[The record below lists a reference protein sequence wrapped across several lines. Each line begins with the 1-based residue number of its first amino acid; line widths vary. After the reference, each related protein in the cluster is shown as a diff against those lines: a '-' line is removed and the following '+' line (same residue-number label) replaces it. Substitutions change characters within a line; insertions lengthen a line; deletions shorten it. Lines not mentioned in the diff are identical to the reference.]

1 MTTAMQTPQRRSRS
15 KLQDVSLVNGPMLLL
30 KSIRGF
36 SSNRSLMW
44 LATVPL
50 ALFGLGIFNLSAH
63 AADLPELNAAFLAN
77 NLWLLIATILVIFMN
92 AGFAMVEAGMCRSK
106 NAVNILAK
114 NLFVFALAVTAY
126 WTVGYSIMYGGSL
139 AGGWLYFNGL
149 FFDPTVTAETV
160 ADGGLVP
167 TVDFLFQSAF
177 AGTAA
182 TIVSGLVAE
191 RVKFGEFVVFALVLT
206 AVIYPISGS
215 WQWNG
220 GWLSELGFVDFA
232 GSSIVHSVGAWA
244 GLVGAMLLGPR
255 IGKFVSGKPQA
266 MPGHNMAIATLGAL
280 VLWIGWYGFNPGSQL
295 AMDEWVPYVA
305 VTTTLA
311 AAGGAIGATL
321 ISTMTSGKPDLTMI
335 INGIL
340 AGLVSITA
348 GCANLTLVG
357 SWLAGLVGG
366 VIVVFSVS
374 ALDAAEI
381 DDPVGAFSVHG
392 VCGVWGTLVVGI
404 WGYDIQGSQLA
415 MDQWVP
421 YVAVTTTLAAAG
433 GAIGATVIST
443 MTSGKPDLTMII
455 NGILAGLVS
464 ITAGCANL
472 TLVGSW
478 LAGLVGGVIVV
489 FSVSALDAAEID
501 DPVGAFS
508 VHGVCGVWGTLV
520 VGIWGYDIQGDGS
533 PLGFLVGAG
542 FNQFFIQA
550 LGCAAYAI
558 WTLVTCWIA
567 WSVIGGLFGGIRVS
581 EKEEIQGL
589 DIGEHGMEAYPDFAS
604 SK

>member
-1 MTTAMQTPQRRSRS
+1 MTTALQTPQRRSRS
-15 KLQDVSLVNGPMLLL
+15 KLQDASLVNGPMLLL
-30 KSIRGF
+30 RSIRGF
-36 SSNRSLMW
+36 SSNRSMLW

-114 NLFVFALAVTAY
+114 NLFVFALAVTSY
-126 WTVGYSIMYGGSL
+126 WFIGYSLMYGGSV
-139 AGGWLYFNGL
+139 ADGWLYFGGL
-149 FFDPTVTAETV
+149 FFDPTVTADMVT
-160 ADGGLVP
+160 DDGLVP

-191 RVKFGEFVVFALVLT
+191 RVKFGEFVVFAVVLT
-206 AVIYPISGS
+206 AFIYPIAGS
-215 WQWNG
+215 WKWNG
-220 GWLSELGFVDFA
+220 GWLDSLGFVDFA

-255 IGKFVSGKPQA
+255 IGKYSDGKPQA

-295 AMDEWVPYVA
+295 AMDQWVPYVA

-311 AAGGAIGATL
+311 AAAGAIGAT
-321 ISTMTSGKPDLTMI
+321 IVSTLTSGKPDLTMI

-348 GCANLTLVG
+348 GCGDMTLAG
-357 SWLAGLVGG
+357 AWFAGLVGG
-366 VIVVFSVS
+366 IIVVFSVA

-392 VCGVWGTLVVGI
+392 VCGVWGTVV
-404 WGYDIQGSQLA
+404 
-415 MDQWVP
+415 
-421 YVAVTTTLAAAG
+421 
-433 GAIGATVIST
+433 IG
-443 MTSGKPDLTMII
+443 L
-455 NGILAGLVS
+455 
-464 ITAGCANL
+464 
-472 TLVGSW
+472 
-478 LAGLVGGVIVV
+478 
-489 FSVSALDAAEID
+489 
-501 DPVGAFS
+501 
-508 VHGVCGVWGTLV
+508 WGTAV
-520 VGIWGYDIQGDGS
+520 QGDGAGMG
-533 PLGFLVGAG
+533 LFNGGGITLLLV
-542 FNQFFIQA
+542 QA
-550 LGCAAYAI
+550 LGAAAYAI
-558 WTLVTCWIA
+558 WTLVTCWIT
-567 WSVIGGLFGGIRVS
+567 WSIIGGLFGGIRVS
-581 EKEEIQGL
+581 EEEETQGL

-604 SK
+604 AK

>member
-1 MTTAMQTPQRRSRS
+1 
-15 KLQDVSLVNGPMLLL
+15 ML
-30 KSIRGF
+30 
-36 SSNRSLMW
+36 W

-114 NLFVFALAVTAY
+114 NLFVFALAVTSY
-126 WTVGYSIMYGGSL
+126 WFIGYSLMYGGSV
-139 AGGWLYFNGL
+139 ADGWLYFGGL
-149 FFDPTVTAETV
+149 FFDPTVTADMVTD
-160 ADGGLVP
+160 AGLVP

-191 RVKFGEFVVFALVLT
+191 RVKFGEFVVFAVVLT
-206 AVIYPISGS
+206 AFIYPIAGS
-215 WQWNG
+215 WKWNG
-220 GWLSELGFVDFA
+220 GWLDSLGFVDFA

-255 IGKFVSGKPQA
+255 IGKYSDGKPQA

-295 AMDEWVPYVA
+295 AMDQWVPYVA

-311 AAGGAIGATL
+311 AAAGAIGATVV
-321 ISTMTSGKPDLTMI
+321 STLTSGKPDLTMI

-348 GCANLTLVG
+348 GCGDMTLAG
-357 SWLAGLVGG
+357 AWFAGLVGG
-366 VIVVFSVS
+366 VIVVFSVA

-392 VCGVWGTLVVGI
+392 VCGVWGTVV
-404 WGYDIQGSQLA
+404 
-415 MDQWVP
+415 
-421 YVAVTTTLAAAG
+421 
-433 GAIGATVIST
+433 IG
-443 MTSGKPDLTMII
+443 L
-455 NGILAGLVS
+455 
-464 ITAGCANL
+464 
-472 TLVGSW
+472 
-478 LAGLVGGVIVV
+478 
-489 FSVSALDAAEID
+489 
-501 DPVGAFS
+501 
-508 VHGVCGVWGTLV
+508 WGTAV
-520 VGIWGYDIQGDGS
+520 QGDGAGMG
-533 PLGFLVGAG
+533 LFNGGGITLLLV
-542 FNQFFIQA
+542 QA
-550 LGCAAYAI
+550 LGAAAYAI

-581 EKEEIQGL
+581 EEEETQGL

-604 SK
+604 AK

>member
-1 MTTAMQTPQRRSRS
+1 
-15 KLQDVSLVNGPMLLL
+15 ML
-30 KSIRGF
+30 
-36 SSNRSLMW
+36 W

-114 NLFVFALAVTAY
+114 NLFVVALAVTSY
-126 WTVGYSIMYGGSL
+126 WFIGYSLMYGGSV
-139 AGGWLYFNGL
+139 AEGWLYFGGL
-149 FFDPTVTAETV
+149 FFDPTVTADMVTD
-160 ADGGLVP
+160 AGLVP

-191 RVKFGEFVVFALVLT
+191 RVKFGEFVVFAVVLT
-206 AVIYPISGS
+206 AFIYPIAGS
-215 WQWNG
+215 WKWNG
-220 GWLSELGFVDFA
+220 GWLDSLGFVDFA

-255 IGKFVSGKPQA
+255 IGKYSDGKPQA

-295 AMDEWVPYVA
+295 AMDQWVPYVA

-311 AAGGAIGATL
+311 AAAGAIGAT
-321 ISTMTSGKPDLTMI
+321 IVSTLTSGKPDLTMI

-348 GCANLTLVG
+348 GCGDMTLAG
-357 SWLAGLVGG
+357 AWFAGLVGG
-366 VIVVFSVS
+366 IIVVFSVA

-392 VCGVWGTLVVGI
+392 VCGVWGTVV
-404 WGYDIQGSQLA
+404 
-415 MDQWVP
+415 
-421 YVAVTTTLAAAG
+421 
-433 GAIGATVIST
+433 IG
-443 MTSGKPDLTMII
+443 L
-455 NGILAGLVS
+455 
-464 ITAGCANL
+464 
-472 TLVGSW
+472 
-478 LAGLVGGVIVV
+478 
-489 FSVSALDAAEID
+489 
-501 DPVGAFS
+501 
-508 VHGVCGVWGTLV
+508 WGTAV
-520 VGIWGYDIQGDGS
+520 QGDGAGMG
-533 PLGFLVGAG
+533 LFNGGGITLLLV
-542 FNQFFIQA
+542 QA
-550 LGCAAYAI
+550 LGAAAYAI

-581 EKEEIQGL
+581 EEEETQGL

-604 SK
+604 AK

>member
-1 MTTAMQTPQRRSRS
+1 MTTALQTPQRRSRP
-15 KLQDVSLVNGPMLLL
+15 KLQDASLVNGPMLLL
-30 KSIRGF
+30 RSIRGF
-36 SSNRSLMW
+36 SSNRSMLW

-77 NLWLLIATILVIFMN
+77 NLWLLIATVLVIFMN

-114 NLFVFALAVTAY
+114 NLFVFALAVTSY
-126 WTVGYSIMYGGSL
+126 WFIGYSLMYGGSV
-139 AGGWLYFNGL
+139 ADGWLYFGGL
-149 FFDPTVTAETV
+149 FFDPTVTSDMVTDA
-160 ADGGLVP
+160 ALVP

-191 RVKFGEFVVFALVLT
+191 RVKFGEFVVFAIVLT
-206 AVIYPISGS
+206 AFIYPIAGS
-215 WQWNG
+215 WKWNG
-220 GWLSELGFVDFA
+220 GWLDSLGFIDFA

-255 IGKFVSGKPQA
+255 IGKFSNGKPQA

-295 AMDEWVPYVA
+295 AMDQWVPYVA

-311 AAGGAIGATL
+311 AAAGAIGATVV
-321 ISTMTSGKPDLTMI
+321 STLTSGKPDLTMI

-348 GCANLTLVG
+348 GCGDMTLAG
-357 SWLAGLVGG
+357 SWFAGLVGG
-366 VIVVFSVS
+366 IIVVFSVS

-392 VCGVWGTLVVGI
+392 VCGVWGTIV
-404 WGYDIQGSQLA
+404 
-415 MDQWVP
+415 
-421 YVAVTTTLAAAG
+421 
-433 GAIGATVIST
+433 IG
-443 MTSGKPDLTMII
+443 L
-455 NGILAGLVS
+455 
-464 ITAGCANL
+464 
-472 TLVGSW
+472 
-478 LAGLVGGVIVV
+478 
-489 FSVSALDAAEID
+489 
-501 DPVGAFS
+501 
-508 VHGVCGVWGTLV
+508 WGTAV
-520 VGIWGYDIQGDGS
+520 QGDGAG
-533 PLGFLVGAG
+533 LGL
-542 FNQFFIQA
+542 FNGGGLNLLFVQA
-550 LGCAAYAI
+550 LGAAAYAI

-581 EKEEIQGL
+581 EEEEIQGL

-604 SK
+604 VK

>member
-1 MTTAMQTPQRRSRS
+1 
-15 KLQDVSLVNGPMLLL
+15 ML
-30 KSIRGF
+30 
-36 SSNRSLMW
+36 W

-114 NLFVFALAVTAY
+114 NLFVFALAVTSY
-126 WTVGYSIMYGGSL
+126 WFIGYSLMYGGSV
-139 AGGWLYFNGL
+139 ADGWLYFGGL
-149 FFDPTVTAETV
+149 FFYPTVTADMVTD
-160 ADGGLVP
+160 AGLVP

-191 RVKFGEFVVFALVLT
+191 RVKFGEFVVFAVVLT
-206 AVIYPISGS
+206 AFIYPIAGS
-215 WQWNG
+215 WKWNG
-220 GWLSELGFVDFA
+220 GWLDSLGFVDFA

-255 IGKFVSGKPQA
+255 IGKYSDGKPQA

-295 AMDEWVPYVA
+295 AMDQWVPYVA

-311 AAGGAIGATL
+311 AAAGAIGAT
-321 ISTMTSGKPDLTMI
+321 IVSTLTSGKPDLTMI

-348 GCANLTLVG
+348 GCGDMTLAG
-357 SWLAGLVGG
+357 AWFAGLVGG
-366 VIVVFSVS
+366 IIVVFSVA

-392 VCGVWGTLVVGI
+392 VCGVWGTLV
-404 WGYDIQGSQLA
+404 
-415 MDQWVP
+415 
-421 YVAVTTTLAAAG
+421 
-433 GAIGATVIST
+433 IG
-443 MTSGKPDLTMII
+443 L
-455 NGILAGLVS
+455 
-464 ITAGCANL
+464 
-472 TLVGSW
+472 
-478 LAGLVGGVIVV
+478 
-489 FSVSALDAAEID
+489 
-501 DPVGAFS
+501 
-508 VHGVCGVWGTLV
+508 WGTAV
-520 VGIWGYDIQGDGS
+520 QGDGAGMG
-533 PLGFLVGAG
+533 LFNGGGINLLLV
-542 FNQFFIQA
+542 QA
-550 LGCAAYAI
+550 LGAAAYAI

-567 WSVIGGLFGGIRVS
+567 WSIIGGLFGGIRVS
-581 EKEEIQGL
+581 EEEETQGL
-589 DIGEHGMEAYPDFAS
+589 DISEHGMESYPDFAS
-604 SK
+604 AK

>member
-1 MTTAMQTPQRRSRS
+1 MTTALQTPQRRSRS
-15 KLQDVSLVNGPMLLL
+15 RLQDASLVNGPMLLL
-30 KSIRGF
+30 RSIRGF
-36 SSNRSLMW
+36 SSNRSMLW

-114 NLFVFALAVTAY
+114 NLFVFALAVTSY
-126 WTVGYSIMYGGSL
+126 WFIGYSLMYGGSV
-139 AGGWLYFNGL
+139 ADGWLYFGGL
-149 FFDPTVTAETV
+149 FFDPTVTADMVTD
-160 ADGGLVP
+160 AGLVP

-191 RVKFGEFVVFALVLT
+191 RVKFGEFVVFAVVLT
-206 AVIYPISGS
+206 AFIYPIAGS
-215 WQWNG
+215 WKWNG
-220 GWLSELGFVDFA
+220 GWLDSLGFVDFA

-255 IGKFVSGKPQA
+255 IGKYADGKPSA

-295 AMDEWVPYVA
+295 AMDQWVPYVA

-311 AAGGAIGATL
+311 AAAGAIGAT
-321 ISTMTSGKPDLTMI
+321 IVSTLTSGKPDLTMI

-348 GCANLTLVG
+348 GCGDMTLAG
-357 SWLAGLVGG
+357 AWFAGLVGG
-366 VIVVFSVS
+366 IIVVFSVA

-392 VCGVWGTLVVGI
+392 VCGVWGTVV
-404 WGYDIQGSQLA
+404 
-415 MDQWVP
+415 
-421 YVAVTTTLAAAG
+421 
-433 GAIGATVIST
+433 IG
-443 MTSGKPDLTMII
+443 L
-455 NGILAGLVS
+455 
-464 ITAGCANL
+464 
-472 TLVGSW
+472 
-478 LAGLVGGVIVV
+478 
-489 FSVSALDAAEID
+489 
-501 DPVGAFS
+501 
-508 VHGVCGVWGTLV
+508 WGTAV
-520 VGIWGYDIQGDGS
+520 QGDGAGMG
-533 PLGFLVGAG
+533 LFNGGGITLLLV
-542 FNQFFIQA
+542 QA
-550 LGCAAYAI
+550 LGAAAYAI

-581 EKEEIQGL
+581 EEEETQGL

-604 SK
+604 AK

>member
-1 MTTAMQTPQRRSRS
+1 MTTALQTPQRRSRS
-15 KLQDVSLVNGPMLLL
+15 KLQDASLVNGPMLLL
-30 KSIRGF
+30 RSIRGF
-36 SSNRSLMW
+36 SSNRSMLW

-114 NLFVFALAVTAY
+114 NLFVFALAVTSY
-126 WTVGYSIMYGGSL
+126 WFIGYSLMYGGSV
-139 AGGWLYFNGL
+139 ADGWLYFGGL
-149 FFDPTVTAETV
+149 FFDPTVTADMVTD
-160 ADGGLVP
+160 AGLVP

-191 RVKFGEFVVFALVLT
+191 RVKFGEFVVFAIVLT
-206 AVIYPISGS
+206 AFIYPIAGS
-215 WQWNG
+215 WKWNG
-220 GWLSELGFVDFA
+220 GWLDSLGFVDFA

-255 IGKFVSGKPQA
+255 IGKYADGKPSA

-295 AMDEWVPYVA
+295 AMDQWVPYVA

-311 AAGGAIGATL
+311 AAAGAIGAT
-321 ISTMTSGKPDLTMI
+321 IVSTLTSGKPDLTMI

-348 GCANLTLVG
+348 GCGDMTLAG
-357 SWLAGLVGG
+357 AWFAGLVGG
-366 VIVVFSVS
+366 IIVVFSVA

-392 VCGVWGTLVVGI
+392 VCGVWGTVV
-404 WGYDIQGSQLA
+404 
-415 MDQWVP
+415 
-421 YVAVTTTLAAAG
+421 
-433 GAIGATVIST
+433 IG
-443 MTSGKPDLTMII
+443 L
-455 NGILAGLVS
+455 
-464 ITAGCANL
+464 
-472 TLVGSW
+472 
-478 LAGLVGGVIVV
+478 
-489 FSVSALDAAEID
+489 
-501 DPVGAFS
+501 
-508 VHGVCGVWGTLV
+508 WGTAV
-520 VGIWGYDIQGDGS
+520 QGDGAGMG
-533 PLGFLVGAG
+533 LFNGGGITLLLV
-542 FNQFFIQA
+542 QA
-550 LGCAAYAI
+550 LGAAAYAI
-558 WTLVTCWIA
+558 WTLVTCWIT

-581 EKEEIQGL
+581 EEEETQGL

-604 SK
+604 AK

>member
-1 MTTAMQTPQRRSRS
+1 MTTALQTPQRRSRP
-15 KLQDVSLVNGPMLLL
+15 KLQDASLVNGPMLLL
-30 KSIRGF
+30 RSIRGF
-36 SSNRSLMW
+36 SSNRSMLW

-77 NLWLLIATILVIFMN
+77 NLWLLIATVLVIFMN

-106 NAVNILAK
+106 NAVNILTK
-114 NLFVFALAVTAY
+114 NLFVFALAVTSY
-126 WTVGYSIMYGGSL
+126 WFIGYSLMYGGSV
-139 AGGWLYFNGL
+139 ADGWLYFGGL
-149 FFDPTVTAETV
+149 FFDPTVTSDMVTDA
-160 ADGGLVP
+160 ALVP

-191 RVKFGEFVVFALVLT
+191 RVKFGEFVVFAIVLT
-206 AVIYPISGS
+206 AFIYPIAGS
-215 WQWNG
+215 WKWNG
-220 GWLSELGFVDFA
+220 GWLDSLGFIDFA

-255 IGKFVSGKPQA
+255 IGKFSNGKPQA

-295 AMDEWVPYVA
+295 AMDQWVPYVA

-311 AAGGAIGATL
+311 AAAGAIGATVV
-321 ISTMTSGKPDLTMI
+321 STLTSGKPDLTMI

-348 GCANLTLVG
+348 GCGDMTLAG
-357 SWLAGLVGG
+357 SWFAGLVGG
-366 VIVVFSVS
+366 IIVVFSVS

-392 VCGVWGTLVVGI
+392 VCGVWGTIV
-404 WGYDIQGSQLA
+404 
-415 MDQWVP
+415 
-421 YVAVTTTLAAAG
+421 
-433 GAIGATVIST
+433 IG
-443 MTSGKPDLTMII
+443 L
-455 NGILAGLVS
+455 
-464 ITAGCANL
+464 
-472 TLVGSW
+472 
-478 LAGLVGGVIVV
+478 
-489 FSVSALDAAEID
+489 
-501 DPVGAFS
+501 
-508 VHGVCGVWGTLV
+508 WGTAV
-520 VGIWGYDIQGDGS
+520 QGDGAG
-533 PLGFLVGAG
+533 LGL
-542 FNQFFIQA
+542 FNGGGINLLFVQA
-550 LGCAAYAI
+550 LGAAAYAI
-558 WTLVTCWIA
+558 WTLVTCWIT

-581 EKEEIQGL
+581 EEEEMQGL

-604 SK
+604 AK

>member
-1 MTTAMQTPQRRSRS
+1 MTNASLSPHRRRTK
-15 KLQDVSLVNGPMLLL
+15 KLQEASLLEGPILLL
-30 KSIRGF
+30 KSVRGF
-36 SSNRSLMW
+36 SSHRSMMW
-44 LATVPL
+44 LACVPL
-50 ALFGLGIFNLSAH
+50 ALFGLGVFNL
-63 AADLPELNAAFLAN
+63 AANASDLPELNAAFLAN

-126 WTVGYSIMYGGSL
+126 WFVGYSIMYGNSISE
-139 AGGWLYFNGL
+139 GWLYFSGL
-149 FFDPTVTAETV
+149 FFDPTVSAETISN
-160 ADGGLVP
+160 AELVP

-191 RVKFGEFVVFALVLT
+191 RVKFGEFIVFALILT
-206 AVIYPISGS
+206 AFIYPISGS
-215 WQWNG
+215 WQWNN
-220 GWLSELGFVDFA
+220 GWLAELGFIDFA

-255 IGKFVSGKPQA
+255 IGKFLDGKPSA

-295 AMDEWVPYVA
+295 AMDQWVPYVA

-311 AAGGAIGATL
+311 AAGGAIGATI
-321 ISTMTSGKPDLTMI
+321 ISTLTSGKPDLTMI

-348 GCANLTLVG
+348 GCANLTMVG

-366 VIVVFSVS
+366 VIVVFSVA

-404 WGYDIQGSQLA
+404 WG
-415 MDQWVP
+415 
-421 YVAVTTTLAAAG
+421 
-433 GAIGATVIST
+433 
-443 MTSGKPDLTMII
+443 
-455 NGILAGLVS
+455 
-464 ITAGCANL
+464 
-472 TLVGSW
+472 
-478 LAGLVGGVIVV
+478 
-489 FSVSALDAAEID
+489 F
-501 DPVGAFS
+501 
-508 VHGVCGVWGTLV
+508 
-520 VGIWGYDIQGDGS
+520 DIQGDGS
-533 PLGFLVGAG
+533 ALGFLVGGG

-567 WSVIGGLFGGIRVS
+567 WSIIGGLFGGIRVS
-581 EKEEIQGL
+581 EEEEILGL
-589 DIGEHGMEAYPDFAS
+589 DIGEHGMEAYPDFVS